1 MKRFQMT
8 AGRAAPVGAT
18 FDGDGVNFAVFSQN
32 ASRMELCLFDE
43 NGTETRI
50 DLPERNGDVW
60 HGYIS
65 GLTPGTKYGY
75 RAHGAYAPEEGHR
88 FNPAKLLMDPYAKQL
103 TGHPAWHDA
112 LMGYTV
118 GKSDLVIDPRDSA
131 PYMPRS
137 VVVDPSFS
145 WGRDLPPQVPVRQ
158 SVIYEAHVKG
168 LTAMR
173 RDVRDPGTFMAMASD
188 PMLDYLTDLGITA
201 IELLP
206 AQAFLTDRFLHE
218 KKLTNYWGYQTLGFF
233 APEPRYMA
241 RQEIAEFQQMVAR
254 FHGAGIEV
262 IMDVVYNH
270 TCEGNELGPTLS
282 FRGLDNASYYRLED
296 NPRHYV
302 NDTGCGNTLN
312 VDHPMVLRMIM
323 DSLRYW
329 VEVMHVDGFRFD
341 LCSTLGRAGTGGF
354 DQGAAF
360 FDAVRQDPVLTGVKL
375 IAEPWDIGP
384 GGYQL
389 GGFPPPFL
397 EWNDKFRDRVRMF
410 WRGDEGSVPGLADR
424 LTGSALQFD
433 HSGRPATASVN
444 LLTAHDGFTLQD
456 TVSYN
461 EKHNDANGEDGRD
474 GHGENYSDNLGVE
487 GPTKDAE
494 IKTARARRKRNMMAT
509 LMLSQGTPMLLAGD
523 EIGNSQGGNNNA
535 YAQDNETSW
544 IDWSKADE
552 DFHAFTRDMIAF
564 RREHPL
570 LRQKLFLHSRER
582 SVDGRE
588 DLFWWQSNGKPM
600 TQAAWDDASQDAI
613 AMELRM
619 ASGTPEYAETE
630 QAIFAVFNRGDARDW
645 KLPPPPKGMSWD
657 WRIDTADPDRV
668 GELVFDAVTIPADSV
683 AVFVLWGSE

>member
-1 MKRFQMT
+1 
-8 AGRAAPVGAT
+8 
-18 FDGDGVNFAVFSQN
+18 
-32 ASRMELCLFDE
+32 
-43 NGTETRI
+43 
-50 DLPERNGDVW
+50 
-60 HGYIS
+60 
-65 GLTPGTKYGY
+65 
-75 RAHGAYAPEEGHR
+75 
-88 FNPAKLLMDPYAKQL
+88 
-103 TGHPAWHDA
+103 
-112 LMGYTV
+112 
-118 GKSDLVIDPRDSA
+118 
-131 PYMPRS
+131 
-137 VVVDPSFS
+137 
-145 WGRDLPPQVPVRQ
+145 
-158 SVIYEAHVKG
+158 
-168 LTAMR
+168 
-173 RDVRDPGTFMAMASD
+173 
-188 PMLDYLTDLGITA
+188 
-201 IELLP
+201 
-206 AQAFLTDRFLHE
+206 
-218 KKLTNYWGYQTLGFF
+218 
-233 APEPRYMA
+233 
-241 RQEIAEFQQMVAR
+241 
-254 FHGAGIEV
+254 
-262 IMDVVYNH
+262 
-270 TCEGNELGPTLS
+270 
-282 FRGLDNASYYRLED
+282 
-296 NPRHYV
+296 
-302 NDTGCGNTLN
+302 
-312 VDHPMVLRMIM
+312 
-323 DSLRYW
+323 
-329 VEVMHVDGFRFD
+329 
-341 LCSTLGRAGTGGF
+341 
-354 DQGAAF
+354 
-360 FDAVRQDPVLTGVKL
+360 
-375 IAEPWDIGP
+375 
-384 GGYQL
+384 
-389 GGFPPPFL
+389 
-397 EWNDKFRDRVRMF
+397 MF